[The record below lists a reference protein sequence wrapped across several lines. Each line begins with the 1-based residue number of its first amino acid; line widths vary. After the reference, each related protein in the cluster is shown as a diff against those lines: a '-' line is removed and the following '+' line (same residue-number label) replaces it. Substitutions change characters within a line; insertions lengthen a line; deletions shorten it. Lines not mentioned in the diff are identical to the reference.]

1 MSICIKLSLNS
12 VWQKSRPNAIIAR
25 RTNQT
30 LSCTLTL
37 SYLSFYGEEKQLE
50 PQRFMGSAVRTIID
64 NPFLTPH
71 MIQETMSQSDY
82 NFLLDSTLDQ
92 QVDKISVVPT
102 DLSKEELAKIWS
114 LYFQPPYVL
123 SFAISAS
130 AILIKG
136 NKSGG
141 RALPVRKIA
150 TYSTPNSPRISSV
163 SADGFFN
170 RFIAVVC

>member
-1 MSICIKLSLNS
+1 M
-12 VWQKSRPNAIIAR
+12 
-25 RTNQT
+25 
-30 LSCTLTL
+30 TL